1 MNAKR
6 RKNIAFAIKDITLL
20 SEKAESLLNDLES
33 IKSEEEECFENI
45 PENLQDSER
54 YTAAEEAVDNLEN
67 ACDTLQEAIDNLVD
81 VISSLEEAG
90 G

>member
-6 RKNIAFAIKDITLL
+6 RKNIALIVKEIEEL
-20 SEKAESLLNDLES
+20 SEKMESILNDLET

-54 YTAAEEAVDNLEN
+54 YATAEETVDNLDS
-67 ACDTLQEAIDNLVD
+67 AYDTLQEAIDNLGD
-81 VISSLEEAG
+81 VVSTLEEASN
-90 G
+90 